1 MKGSSPLWR
10 FMCVSK
16 FLLFFNFAEHIVHE
30 NVLSWG
36 SLGDLLTIMPKCR
49 AKMLFSL
56 KAEELFPLITTLPL
70 TDGSSFMTPWSV
82 PFCLIILGRETGG
95 VGFGGTTGCCVW

>member
-1 MKGSSPLWR
+1 
-10 FMCVSK
+10 MCVSK
-16 FLLFFNFAEHIVHE
+16 FLLFFNFAEHMVPE

-36 SLGDLLTIMPKCR
+36 SLGDLLTIMPRCR
-49 AKMLFSL
+49 AKILFSL
-56 KAEELFPLITTLPL
+56 KTEELFPLITTLPL

-95 VGFGGTTGCCVW
+95 VGFGGTTGCCVWCICW